1 MPRRASLSAL
11 PIALLALLAL
21 LAGCAS
27 VPASPASGTVSP
39 ASVIDWAAG
48 PEHLGGGV
56 PDDADTYLLI
66 VPTETSAGGA
76 PADGAPA
83 GSAPVTKCLHT
94 SSFLPA
100 PAGDPRIFFL
110 VKGDLYVLRS
120 AGQQPAPLQG
130 NPLAIGVTRLLAF
143 EKGASPSRLL
153 VAAKPAG
160 ATAEQLWV
168 LTVSDQAI
176 LQVTAAPEG
185 RGLTGREA
193 FFAAY
198 RVPRCLDKDQRCL
211 TTTSV
216 QQATYVD
223 VERVRGRDP
232 KTLLKLGQV
241 DVVDAAWASA
251 DGKSA
256 YLLAVCR

>member
-1 MPRRASLSAL
+1 MPSPSPLRAL
-11 PIALLALLAL
+11 PIALLALLAP
-21 LAGCAS
+21 LAGCGPGA
-27 VPASPASGTVSP
+27 ASPASVAASP
-39 ASVIDWAAG
+39 ETVIDWAAG

-56 PDDADTYLLI
+56 PDDADTYLLV
-66 VPTETSAGGA
+66 VPTETSADGVL
-76 PADGAPA
+76 PGAPA
-83 GSAPVTKCLHT
+83 GSTPVTKCLHA

-110 VKGDLYVLRS
+110 VKGELYVLQS
-120 AGQQPAPLQG
+120 AGQQPTPLRG
-130 NPLAIGVTRLLAF
+130 NSLAIGVTRLLAI
-143 EKGASPSRLL
+143 EKGPSPTRLL

-160 ATAEQLWV
+160 ATAEQLRV
-168 LTVSDQAI
+168 LTVSDQEI
-176 LQVTAAPEG
+176 LQVTTALVG

-198 RVPRCLDKDQRCL
+198 RVPRCLDGDQRCL

-241 DVVDAAWASA
+241 EVVDAAWASA